1 MPHDTRLLS
10 PPNRV
15 FNGLPPYL
23 GGKRRLV
30 PIIFASLATVV
41 PPAVW
46 PSLKFLDPMSGG
58 GSVALAAKWYGFDVL
73 AGDVAERALL
83 VARALIG
90 NHLRKIQPVDI
101 ARLLANVAFP
111 LDRDDIH
118 LEKPYATLLGA
129 AATFSEPLQSL
140 LRLTIVNSYLR
151 VFPMSLPSAS
161 DSRHVISRDWDRISS
176 RRVGHYLRA
185 LNRPIESA
193 LISGATSVNRSV
205 LGGRGEVIEGCALDA
220 IRGSGA
226 DVTYLD
232 PPYVDTSGYDDNYRK
247 LDELLGDK
255 RLPEPAPQL
264 DELLETASGVPVVV
278 LSYGG
283 PSVTLYSLVSQISR
297 HRPVTNAIAV
307 PYRHLRSISKEG
319 TNEYIVICLD
329 R

>member
-1 MPHDTRLLS
+1 M
-10 PPNRV
+10 
-15 FNGLPPYL
+15 
-23 GGKRRLV
+23 
-30 PIIFASLATVV
+30 PIIFASLARVV

-73 AGDVAERALL
+73 AGDVAERALV

-90 NHLRKIQPVDI
+90 NHLRKIQPADI
-101 ARLLANVAFP
+101 ARLLADVAYP
-111 LDRDDIH
+111 LDHDDIS
-118 LEKPYATLLGA
+118 LEKPYATLLAPA
-129 AATFSEPLQSL
+129 AAFPEPLQSL
-140 LRLTIVNSYLR
+140 LMLTIVNSYLH

-176 RRVGHYLRA
+176 RRVGHYLRV

-193 LISGATSVNRSV
+193 LISGAKSVNRSV
-205 LGGRGEVIEGCALDA
+205 LGGRGQVIEGSALDA
-220 IRGSGA
+220 IRGSGS
-226 DVTYLD
+226 DVIFLD
-232 PPYVDTSGYDDNYRK
+232 PPYPGTSGYDDNYRK
-247 LDELLGDK
+247 LDLLLGDK

-264 DELLETASGVPVVV
+264 DELFETASDVPVVV

-283 PSVTLYSLVSQISR
+283 PSVTLDSLVSQAGR

-307 PYRHLRSISKEG
+307 PYRHLKSISKEG
-319 TNEYIVICLD
+319 TNEFILICSD